1 MKFLRFLHS
10 YLNGRKQS
18 AKIND
23 KYISFEEILFVVPQ
37 GSILGSLLN
46 IFISDLSLTLSNI
59 EIGNYT
65 DDITPYCSLKNFE
78 DVITCLERTA
88 DNLFTWFNNNEMKAN
103 ADKCHLL
110 LSTKEKLKADISN
123 YTIINSDREKL
134 LRVTIDNHLKFESHI
149 KHLCSKTQSKTICPF
164 WAFLI
169 YEP

>member
-78 DVITCLERTA
+78 DVITC
-88 DNLFTWFNNNEMKAN
+88 
-103 ADKCHLL
+103 
-110 LSTKEKLKADISN
+110 
-123 YTIINSDREKL
+123 
-134 LRVTIDNHLKFESHI
+134 
-149 KHLCSKTQSKTICPF
+149 
-164 WAFLI
+164 
-169 YEP
+169 